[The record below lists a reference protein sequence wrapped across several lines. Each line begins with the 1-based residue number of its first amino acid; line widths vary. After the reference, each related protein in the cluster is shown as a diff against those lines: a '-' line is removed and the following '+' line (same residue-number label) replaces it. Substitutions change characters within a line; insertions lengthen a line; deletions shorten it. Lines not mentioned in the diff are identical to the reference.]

1 MKISNNH
8 ILITG
13 GATGIGFSMAKC
25 FLERGNKVLIC
36 GRREDRLAQAAK
48 ELPGV
53 QTVKCDVTNAENRA
67 GLLAYVQKAFPETNI
82 LVNNAGIQRDMDL
95 TKGTADFDG
104 GESEIRVNLEAP
116 ILLSALFTPLLAG
129 KDNAAI
135 IHVSS
140 RLAFMPDYAVGMPIY
155 HATKAGLHAFSV
167 VQRKQFSSIG
177 IRVIEVIPPAV
188 ESELNPEGRRNRQG
202 MRSLYMMPPDDF
214 VEKALVKMEQGED
227 EIRVEQ
233 SRG

>member
-1 MKISNNH
+1 MKMSNNH

-25 FLERGNKVLIC
+25 FLARGNQVLIC

-48 ELPGV
+48 QLPGI

-67 GLLAYVQKAFPETNI
+67 GLLTYVQKAFPEMNI

-95 TKGTADFDG
+95 TKGTADFDS
-104 GESEIRVNLEAP
+104 GENEIRVNLEAP

-140 RLAFMPDYAVGMPIY
+140 GLAFMPDYSVGMPIY
-155 HATKAGLHAFSV
+155 HATKA
-167 VQRKQFSSIG
+167 
-177 IRVIEVIPPAV
+177 
-188 ESELNPEGRRNRQG
+188 
-202 MRSLYMMPPDDF
+202 
-214 VEKALVKMEQGED
+214 
-227 EIRVEQ
+227 
-233 SRG
+233 